1 MKSKILDAAERMV
14 QDRGLNAVS
23 FQDLADAVGLRK
35 PSVFHHF
42 RNKEELT
49 LALIDRCAT
58 KHGPQYAAVV
68 AKDISASEKLRQIA
82 KIFEDGLVN
91 RRPCLLAALGSS
103 INTMPPNAIEELQ
116 TTAQGAVARF
126 AAIFEQGRRERTLT
140 FAGDPEFAA
149 MSYFAM
155 LQGLQVL
162 ARTKNDPAAFGKA
175 ASTYIDSITSRDSDG
190 GKS

>member
-1 MKSKILDAAERMV
+1 MKTRILDAAEQMV

-35 PSVFHHF
+35 PSIFHHF

-58 KHGPQYAAVV
+58 KHGPQYAEVV
-68 AKDISASEKLRQIA
+68 AREVSAPEKLRLIA

-103 INTMPPNAIEELQ
+103 INTMPTNAVEELHA
-116 TTAQGAVARF
+116 TAQGAVERF
-126 AAIFEQGRRERTLT
+126 AMVFEQGRRDGTLE
-140 FAGDPEFAA
+140 FEGDPELAA
-149 MSYFAM
+149 MSFFAM
-155 LQGLQVL
+155 LQGLQIL
-162 ARTKNDPAAFGKA
+162 ARTKGDSAAFGKA
-175 ASTYIDSITSRDSDG
+175 ASTYIDSLTT
-190 GKS
+190 

>member
-1 MKSKILDAAERMV
+1 MKTKILDAAEQMV

-58 KHGPQYAAVV
+58 KHGPQYTEVV
-68 AKDISASEKLRQIA
+68 AKDISAPDKLRQIA
-82 KIFEDGLVN
+82 KIFDYGLEN

-103 INTMPPNAIEELQ
+103 INTMPANAVEELHA
-116 TTAQGAVARF
+116 TAQGAVERF
-126 AAIFEQGRRERTLT
+126 AVVFEQGRRDGTLK
-140 FAGDPEFAA
+140 FEGEPELAA
-149 MSYFAM
+149 MAFFAM

-162 ARTKNDPAAFGKA
+162 SRAKNDPAAFGKA
-175 ASTYIDSITSRDSDG
+175 ASAYIDSITT
-190 GKS
+190 